1 MLEFARTVPLF
12 APYHNTATVHLD
24 HCNRKQPTQLNATHT
39 SLFCDIEVPR
49 NSIMLNASNATQCN
63 SNNPSEHA
71 HVPRYILVSH
81 FVLLDFLILW
91 MIYSSHIMKSKFSHV
106 VSSYRI
112 SYRLIQVLFLIRL
125 VSQLSA
131 LSAPNSQSWKNFLT
145 KKTVRLSS
153 AQNSILEKHLT
164 EQKYNFFSL
173 LSFFRIKRI
182 VRESKKFVWEAKNFG
197 QNTCRKIAPLGKNQ
211 RFAKNLVAHLLT
223 ETEFQW
229 P

>member
-1 MLEFARTVPLF
+1 MQDFFL
-12 APYHNTATVHLD
+12 
-24 HCNRKQPTQLNATHT
+24 
-39 SLFCDIEVPR
+39 
-49 NSIMLNASNATQCN
+49 M
-63 SNNPSEHA
+63 NN
-71 HVPRYILVSH
+71 
-81 FVLLDFLILW
+81 F
-91 MIYSSHIMKSKFSHV
+91 SSSRIMKSIFSHV

-153 AQNSILEKHLT
+153 AQNSILEKHLK
-164 EQKYNFFSL
+164 EQKYNCFSL